1 VPVDRDVAAAL
12 VAPVPS
18 ANPPTL
24 PPKPDGVV
32 AAAPAPPGVSTT
44 AVGPTAV
51 APQTPQAPQRK
62 VVVQRTKPTRALQP
76 GDLVCGECGEGNP
89 ASRKFCSRCGNS
101 LVNAVVAKV
110 PWWKR
115 IFRRKPKTLEAGER
129 PWQGGKA
136 GGKQK
141 KKRSGFAKVIRPLR
155 GIIAAL
161 ALVGSLAYGM
171 YSPFRN
177 WVNGKYNT
185 AKDKANS
192 IIHPQFD
199 PVLAAPGTTSNV
211 VPGVTGFDAAH
222 PASLAIDL
230 AKNTYWV
237 APAPNDALRPEL
249 DIRLSATS
257 NLDKAIIHDGSS
269 DNFVGFHRAKT
280 LTFIYDN
287 GQSYVVQLKDKA
299 EPQTVTLKHGAKTTN
314 LRIVVTDIYPSFSGS
329 QLAITEIELF
339 SKK

>member
-1 VPVDRDVAAAL
+1 VPIDPEVAAAL

-18 ANPPTL
+18 ASPPTL
-24 PPKPDGVV
+24 PPRPDGAP
-32 AAAPAPPGVSTT
+32 AAATPPGATT
-44 AVGPTAV
+44 APGSPGAV

-62 VVVQRTKPTRALQP
+62 VVVQKTKPTRALQP

-89 ASRKFCSRCGNS
+89 PSRKFCSRCGNS
-101 LVNAVVAKV
+101 LLNAVVAKV

-129 PWQGGKA
+129 PWKGGKS
-136 GGKQK
+136 GKQK
-141 KKRSGFAKVIRPLR
+141 KKRSGFAKVLVPLR
-155 GIIAAL
+155 RIIAAL

-185 AKDKANS
+185 AKDKVNT

-199 PVLAAPGTTSNV
+199 EVHAAPGTTSNV
-211 VPGVTGFDAAH
+211 VEGVPGFDPAH
-222 PASLAIDL
+222 PADKAIDTF
-230 AKNTYWV
+230 KNTEWV
-237 APAPNDALRPEL
+237 APAPSDALKPEL
-249 DIRLSATS
+249 DITLATTAD
-257 NLDKAIIHDGSS
+257 LDKAIIRGGSF
-269 DNFVGFHRAKT
+269 DNFSGFHRAKT

-287 GQSYVVQLKDKA
+287 GQSYVVQLKDKS
-299 EPQTVTLKHGAKTTN
+299 EPQTVTLKHGAKVLH
-314 LRIVVTDIYPSFSGS
+314 LRIVVTDIYPSFNGT
-329 QLAITEIELF
+329 QLAITEIELW